1 MIEGPLS
8 GASSAEAASQLD
20 LDALII
26 AVANN
31 ATAIGTKAAESAL
44 TTAEGEIA
52 SLQTSVAAKA
62 NATDV
67 ATLSST
73 VAGNVTAIA
82 TKADG
87 GALTTAEGTLV
98 THTGQI
104 AGLNSSF
111 NNIGNSFYTKSL
123 TDALL
128 SGKQATIG
136 DGDLTVARTNGL
148 QSAIDAKQATITGTF
163 SNALSTFATPVVCNF
178 DLECQDLTAATI
190 YGGAATQITSA
201 ISTATALCVPYA
213 YGATLG
219 AHDRTSE
226 TGTWSISA
234 TSTNWSGEHRLHPTG
249 YAFTS
254 SSGSN
259 TTASE
264 TITFTFPAGFV
275 GGTAYLNHL

>member
-20 LDALII
+20 LDALTI

-62 NATDV
+62 NTTDV

-82 TKADG
+82 TKADSTD
-87 GALTTAEGTLV
+87 LTTAEGTIV

-104 AGLNSSF
+104 AGLNNSF
-111 NNIGNSFYTKSL
+111 NNIGNSFYTKTL

-128 SGKQATIG
+128 SAKAPVITDASLTI
-136 DGDLTVARTNGL
+136 ARTAGL
-148 QSAIDAKQATITGTF
+148 QAAIDAKQATITGTF
-163 SNALSTFATPVVCNF
+163 SNVLATFDTPVECN
-178 DLECQDLTAATI
+178 L
-190 YGGAATQITSA
+190 
-201 ISTATALCVPYA
+201 ISNVP
-213 YGATLG
+213 T
-219 AHDRTSE
+219 
-226 TGTWSISA
+226 
-234 TSTNWSGEHRLHPTG
+234 
-249 YAFTS
+249 
-254 SSGSN
+254 
-259 TTASE
+259 
-264 TITFTFPAGFV
+264 
-275 GGTAYLNHL
+275 